1 MTDTS
6 PERILFASTTQSF
19 LEKEASLS
27 RLRELHAAGTSFEVD
42 WWRRAAELGWTSLLV
57 PEELGGGSV
66 SGDGVADLA
75 LVAELAGKTVAPG
88 PLHPVSTVLAGL
100 AEAPEKHEDTIE
112 SLLSGEVVGSWAV
125 YEPGKPWSPLDAAVT
140 ATRTETGYRI
150 DGVKDRV
157 EAGAESAVLLVVA
170 QCDGAVRQFLVP
182 TDKPGV
188 RVEPQRSID
197 MVKSYARVHFDGVEV
212 DADAAVGAAE
222 LTADLVAR
230 QSQIAMILQCAE
242 IVGILETVLA
252 FTIQWGFDRHSF
264 GRPIG
269 SYQALKHKYADL
281 KIWFEACRATTNA
294 AVAAVA
300 SRSPGAD
307 MAVSVAKSYVGEHAP
322 GMLQDCI
329 QLHGGIGVT
338 WEHDLHLFLRRVTLY
353 RSMFGTPEEHNLHV
367 YALTD
372 KAGARFM
379 TDTTSAPTQTDESVE
394 EFAARARAWLAQNM
408 PRIDPDNPPEA
419 DRGEE
424 APWLRARE
432 LQKKLYEGGF
442 AGICF
447 PREYGGL
454 GLPIAY
460 QKAFD
465 NESRS
470 YELPIILNTPTFTIC
485 AATILD
491 TGSEE
496 QKRQHISG
504 ALRGDEVLVQLLSEP
519 SGGSDLA
526 GVITR
531 ADRVGDKWVINGA
544 KTWSTSAFAADYGL
558 MLARTNWDVP
568 KHEGLT
574 MFLVPI
580 NSPGITLR
588 RIKQVNG
595 SVEFCEEFFDNLE
608 LGDDA
613 VVGEVNEGWHVAS
626 RQLYH
631 ERRAVGGGS
640 EFASGI
646 GAEGKTDMPIDYV
659 ALLEKAGQADNERAR
674 EMAGRALVHRA
685 VREQLIDHVY
695 HGVLDGSLPPA
706 AGSIIRVMHAEI
718 HHLEFDT
725 AVAITGSSGVVDGG
739 NDLIRYGERYLSRQT
754 AALGGGTTEI
764 ARNIIGERVLGF
776 PREYAADRGV
786 PFNQVKRNRT

>member
-1 MTDTS
+1 M
-6 PERILFASTTQSF
+6 
-19 LEKEASLS
+19 
-27 RLRELHAAGTSFEVD
+27 
-42 WWRRAAELGWTSLLV
+42 
-57 PEELGGGSV
+57 
-66 SGDGVADLA
+66 
-75 LVAELAGKTVAPG
+75 
-88 PLHPVSTVLAGL
+88 
-100 AEAPEKHEDTIE
+100 
-112 SLLSGEVVGSWAV
+112 
-125 YEPGKPWSPLDAAVT
+125 
-140 ATRTETGYRI
+140 TETT
-150 DGVKDRV
+150 
-157 EAGAESAVLLVVA
+157 S
-170 QCDGAVRQFLVP
+170 VP
-182 TDKPGV
+182 TETS
-188 RVEPQRSID
+188 EP
-197 MVKSYARVHFDGVEV
+197 
-212 DADAAVGAAE
+212 
-222 LTADLVAR
+222 
-230 QSQIAMILQCAE
+230 
-242 IVGILETVLA
+242 
-252 FTIQWGFDRHSF
+252 
-264 GRPIG
+264 
-269 SYQALKHKYADL
+269 
-281 KIWFEACRATTNA
+281 
-294 AVAAVA
+294 
-300 SRSPGAD
+300 
-307 MAVSVAKSYVGEHAP
+307 
-322 GMLQDCI
+322 
-329 QLHGGIGVT
+329 
-338 WEHDLHLFLRRVTLY
+338 
-353 RSMFGTPEEHNLHV
+353 
-367 YALTD
+367 
-372 KAGARFM
+372 
-379 TDTTSAPTQTDESVE
+379 VE
-394 EFAARARAWLAQNM
+394 EFAARARAWLADNM

-419 DRGEE
+419 DRGDE

-432 LQKKLYEGGF
+432 LQRKLHDGGF

-460 QKAFD
+460 QRAFD
-465 NESRS
+465 NESRN
-470 YELPIILNTPTFTIC
+470 YELPMILNTPTFTIC

-496 QKRQHISG
+496 QKRQHISA

-580 NSPGITLR
+580 GSPGITLR

-640 EFASGI
+640 EFASGV

-659 ALLEKAGQADNERAR
+659 ALLSATGQADNERAR

-706 AGSIIRVMHAEI
+706 AGSIIRVTHADI

-725 AVAITGSSGVVDGG
+725 VLAITGSSGVVDVGD
-739 NDLIRYGERYLSRQT
+739 DLVRFGERYLSRQT

-786 PFNQVKRNRT
+786 PFNQVKRNKS

>member
-1 MTDTS
+1 MT
-6 PERILFASTTQSF
+6 E
-19 LEKEASLS
+19 
-27 RLRELHAAGTSFEVD
+27 
-42 WWRRAAELGWTSLLV
+42 
-57 PEELGGGSV
+57 
-66 SGDGVADLA
+66 
-75 LVAELAGKTVAPG
+75 
-88 PLHPVSTVLAGL
+88 
-100 AEAPEKHEDTIE
+100 
-112 SLLSGEVVGSWAV
+112 
-125 YEPGKPWSPLDAAVT
+125 
-140 ATRTETGYRI
+140 
-150 DGVKDRV
+150 
-157 EAGAESAVLLVVA
+157 
-170 QCDGAVRQFLVP
+170 
-182 TDKPGV
+182 
-188 RVEPQRSID
+188 
-197 MVKSYARVHFDGVEV
+197 
-212 DADAAVGAAE
+212 
-222 LTADLVAR
+222 
-230 QSQIAMILQCAE
+230 
-242 IVGILETVLA
+242 
-252 FTIQWGFDRHSF
+252 
-264 GRPIG
+264 
-269 SYQALKHKYADL
+269 
-281 KIWFEACRATTNA
+281 
-294 AVAAVA
+294 
-300 SRSPGAD
+300 
-307 MAVSVAKSYVGEHAP
+307 
-322 GMLQDCI
+322 
-329 QLHGGIGVT
+329 
-338 WEHDLHLFLRRVTLY
+338 
-353 RSMFGTPEEHNLHV
+353 
-367 YALTD
+367 
-372 KAGARFM
+372 
-379 TDTTSAPTQTDESVE
+379 TTSAPAEATESVE
-394 EFAARARAWLAQNM
+394 EFAARARRWLADNM
-408 PRIDPDNPPEA
+408 PRIDPANPPEA
-419 DRGEE
+419 DRGAE

-460 QKAFD
+460 QRAFD
-465 NESRS
+465 SESRS
-470 YELPIILNTPTFTIC
+470 YALPMILNTPTFTIC

-496 QKRQHISG
+496 QKRQHISA

-580 NSPGITLR
+580 DSPGITLR

-613 VVGEVNEGWHVAS
+613 VVGQVSGGWHVAS

-640 EFASGI
+640 EFASGV
-646 GAEGKTDMPIDYV
+646 GAEGKTDMPIDYTD
-659 ALLEKAGQADNERAR
+659 LLEKTGQADDERAR
-674 EMAGRALVHRA
+674 ELAGRALVHRA

-718 HHLEFDT
+718 HHLEIDT
-725 AVAITGSSGVVDGG
+725 ALAITGSSGVVDVDG
-739 NDLIRYGERYLSRQT
+739 DLIRYGERYLSRQT

-764 ARNIIGERVLGF
+764 ARNIIAERVLGL

-786 PFNQVKRNRT
+786 PFNQVKRNKS